1 MGVIKAFT
9 WGDTLTAV
17 EAAHVI
23 DAMLPK
29 TTSARLRGAP
39 VPVIITRLHA
49 AQPNYLDHLVNKM
62 RGVAFDSGEDGF
74 SHSVITT
81 KGELK

>member
-1 MGVIKAFT
+1 MGVKAFT
-9 WGDTLTAV
+9 WGDTLTAA

-23 DAMLPK
+23 ATLLPK
-29 TTSARLRGAP
+29 ETSARIRGAP
-39 VPVIITRLHA
+39 VPVILTRLHA
-49 AQPNYLDHLVNKM
+49 AHPNYLDHLVNKM

-74 SHSVITT
+74 SHSIITT

>member
-1 MGVIKAFT
+1 MGVKAFT
-9 WGDTLTAV
+9 WGDTLTAA

-23 DAMLPK
+23 DVMLPK
-29 TTSARLRGAP
+29 GTSARVRAAP
-39 VPVIITRLHA
+39 IPVILTRLHA
-49 AQPNYLDHLVNKM
+49 AQPNFLDHLVNKM

-81 KGELK
+81 TGELK